1 MGPEWFEPKP
11 YLDLVNE
18 YGAPWK
24 MREEQI

>member
-11 YLDLVNE
+11 FLDLVNE

-24 MREEQI
+24 SREEKI